1 MVPNVHIV
9 DKLIHS
15 VYHAVM
21 VHKNHEMNAYCT
33 LPQMWALF
41 AVSIGDSKQLVFSRD
56 FCME

>member
-1 MVPNVHIV
+1 
-9 DKLIHS
+9 
-15 VYHAVM
+15 M